1 MTSTP
6 DFDRFLYEAIAADRE
21 AGAGLGPDT
30 LYGLYTS
37 WCMVSHS
44 PIASPLAL
52 FIALKE
58 RHGISPSSNR
68 LAMTGPAATDY
79 ILASAPNLI

>member
-1 MTSTP
+1 MTSTVN
-6 DFDRFLYEAIAADRE
+6 FDRFLCEAIAADRE
-21 AGAGLGPDT
+21 AGTGLGPDT

-44 PIASPLAL
+44 PIASPGAL
-52 FIALKE
+52 FTALKE
-58 RHGISPSSNR
+58 RHGISHSSNC

-79 ILASAPNLI
+79 ILASAPSIV